1 MTVSGPAENSSR
13 GSIAVV
19 QYKHD
24 ASSIYARET
33 HRRYQDVRPLGMR
46 ESNIEFQQQLLPP
59 RLSRHRGPLIY
70 YFQCRMHPAFVP
82 LLCHHNQDANRGAL
96 VVEYTSLMV

>member
-1 MTVSGPAENSSR
+1 MR
-13 GSIAVV
+13 V
-19 QYKHD
+19 QYMRAKR
-24 ASSIYARET
+24 I
-33 HRRYQDVRPLGMR
+33 DVTRTFGPSVCENPTLN
-46 ESNIEFQQQLLPP
+46 SNNNFYPP